1 MPSSKSYE
9 SLIAQIERLQHEA
22 AILRERQKKPILAAI
37 AQAIHH
43 YEITLPELRGAV
55 SSTAPRGAG
64 KAIRLGG
71 GRDVTHPLTGRK
83 VPAKF
88 KNPKTGET
96 WSGRGST
103 PKWLS
108 EAEAAGAKRE
118 SFLIKRGKG

>member
-1 MPSSKSYE
+1 MPSSKSYQ
-9 SLIAQIERLQHEA
+9 SLIAQITRLQHEA
-22 AILRERQKKPILAAI
+22 AILREREKKPLLVAI

-43 YEITLPELRGAV
+43 YEITLPELRSAV
-55 SSTAPRGAG
+55 SSSAPRGRA
-64 KAIRLGG
+64 KSMHLGNAK
-71 GRDVTHPLTGRK
+71 DATHPLTGRK

-108 EAEAAGAKRE
+108 EAEAGGAKRE